1 MFSKIRT
8 TKSVAFFVSILAL
21 AFSPLLLTT
30 ARAQVAGATLS
41 GIVADQSG
49 GVIPQVSISVRNT
62 ATDITRTTTTSA
74 AGFYTVPNLLPGTYE
89 VKAEAKGF
97 SSEIQAGI
105 TLTVGQE
112 QVLNFT
118 LRVGQASQTVVV
130 TTEAP
135 NVELASS
142 SISATVTS
150 TTVRELPLNGRSWT
164 DLAALQPGVS
174 SVTQIQTD
182 FAVGGDRGNRGFG
195 NQITVAGDRPEQNNY
210 RLDGISI
217 NDFNNAAP
225 GSVLGGDL
233 GVDAVQEFSVITSNV
248 SAEYGRTSGGVI
260 NAVTRSGTNQFH
272 GGAYEFLRNDKLD
285 AANFFENANG
295 LKKGSFRQNQF
306 GVSAGGPIKKDK
318 LFLFGDYEG
327 IRYSKGLPVSITVPS
342 NDARLGILHDSC
354 GNAPGATYADQTAF
368 GNCAAPVTGGPY
380 VPNPVFVGTCPTNS
394 TNLSSGKS
402 SVCVD
407 NNSAKYLNFWPVSA
421 NTNSDGNTAA
431 DSFTAKRLVT
441 ENFFT
446 IRGDAK
452 LSEKDNLSL
461 TYLRDDTPY
470 SSPDGLDA
478 VLVSSRTNRHIASL
492 EETHTFG
499 PTLVNSVRGGYSRLY
514 EINDFSPTAINP
526 LAMDSSLAAFPNQ
539 FASHVTLSAIDQFTG
554 GVNGNTT
561 ALYTWNSFQ
570 GYDDAFWTHGTH
582 SIKFGGGVE
591 RQQLDRL
598 SHTDPSGVFT
608 FGSLSDFITNNPSR
622 FTGEDF
628 ASVGPQGLRQTI
640 FGLYTQDDWRLRPNL
655 TLNLGLRWEMATA
668 INDNHGA
675 IVNMFNLTD
684 LLPHCGTLIA
694 GKCLSGGPLFANST
708 LNNFE
713 PRVGFAWDP
722 FHNGKTAVRGSF
734 GMFDILPLAYQYIAA
749 SSKQFPFVSSGTI
762 NSPGQGSLGTIQT
775 LPTPAGDGGTKKGG
789 SYTEQYP
796 HRSYVMQWN
805 FNIQREVVKDLTLM
819 VGYVGSRGVHEPF
832 RVDDADI
839 TLPTLTSAGYLYPHT
854 DVLGNIFVPGQCN
867 QTDPNGSDPPQ
878 CIAASKINTN
888 FGQIHYLAYEG
899 NSYYHALE
907 VAVQKAMSRGLQ
919 FQTSFTWG
927 KSMDTGSAAGH
938 GDQFSNSISSL
949 PFYDLKSLRAR
960 SDFDIKRT
968 LVVSLN
974 WQVPSAKSLSGPAA
988 WIANGWELGTIFKV
1002 SDGVPFTAT
1011 WGTGGDPQGLMNSDD
1026 WAFPN
1031 VLSTPGCATLT
1042 NPGNPNHYVKTE
1054 CFTVPSAPD
1063 MKFWTD
1069 NCTQFPAS
1077 LQPPPPPSGPL
1088 PPAVAAPFPQCFNL
1102 RGNAGRNLLTGPG
1115 TTNLD
1120 FSVFKNQSIKKI
1132 SESFNVQFRA
1142 EFFNVM
1148 NHANFTLP
1156 SIALGRTDI
1165 FDATGAP
1172 QPATAGV
1179 LNSTSTPG
1187 REIQFALKLGW

>member
-1 MFSKIRT
+1 MFSKIDTSKVAVCFFAFVVLLFNLWHAAT
-8 TKSVAFFVSILAL
+8 TH
-21 AFSPLLLTT
+21 
-30 ARAQVAGATLS
+30 AQVAGATLS
-41 GIVADQSG
+41 GTVTDQSG
-49 GVIPQVSISVRNT
+49 AVIPQAAISIRNIDT
-62 ATDITRTTTTSA
+62 GITRTGTASA
-74 AGFYTVPNLLPGTYE
+74 AGFYSVPNLLPGTYE
-89 VKAEAKGF
+89 IKTTAQGF
-97 SSEIQAGI
+97 STEVKTGV
-105 TLTVGQE
+105 TLTVGEQ
-112 QVLNFT
+112 QVLDFT
-118 LRVGQASQTVVV
+118 LQVGKTSQTVVV

-142 SISATVTS
+142 SISATVNS

-174 SVTQIQTD
+174 AVSQIQTD

-210 RLDGISI
+210 RLDGVSI

-260 NAVTRSGTNQFH
+260 NAITKSGTNQFH
-272 GGAYEFLRNDKLD
+272 GSAYEFLRNDALD

-306 GVSAGGPIKKDK
+306 GVSAGGPIRKDK
-318 LFLFGDYEG
+318 MFIFGDYEG
-327 IRYSKGLPVSITVPS
+327 IRYSKGIPVAITVPS
-342 NDARLGILHDSC
+342 NAARNGQLCSIPITSGP
-354 GNAPGATYADQTAF
+354 NACSTTQLQ
-368 GNCAAPVTGGPY
+368 
-380 VPNPVFVGTCPTNS
+380 PNPNDPNGTDAN
-394 TNLSSGKS
+394 G
-402 SVCVD
+402 VD
-407 NNSAKYLNFWPVSA
+407 LKVKQYLGFWPVS
-421 NTNSDGNTAA
+421 TNIPAGTNGDTASA
-431 DSFTAKRLVT
+431 GFTAQRIVS

-446 IRGDAK
+446 IRSDYK
-452 LSEKDNLSL
+452 FSSQDNIAA
-461 TYLRDDTPY
+461 TYLRDVTPY

-478 VLVSSRTNRHIASL
+478 VLVNSTTSRQIVSL

-499 PTLVNSVRGGYSRLY
+499 PTLVNSVRGGYSRLH
-514 EINDFSPTAINP
+514 EINDFGATAINP
-526 LAMDSSLAAFPNQ
+526 LAKDPSLAAFAGQ
-539 FASHVTLSAIDQFTG
+539 FASHVSLSAIDQFTG

-561 ALYTWNSFQ
+561 ALYAWNSFQ

-591 RQQLDRL
+591 RQQLNRL
-598 SHTDPSGVFT
+598 THTDPSGVFT
-608 FGSLSDFITNNPSR
+608 FSSLTDFLINNPHR

-628 ASVGPQGLRQTI
+628 SSVAPQGLRQTI
-640 FGLYTQDDWRLRPNL
+640 FGVYVQDDWRFRPNL

-675 IVNMFNLTD
+675 MVNLFNMTD
-684 LLPHCGTLIA
+684 LLPHCGA
-694 GKCLSGGPLFANST
+694 VVVGKCAGGGPLFGNNT
-708 LNNFE
+708 LHNFE

-722 FHNGKTAVRGSF
+722 FHNGKTALRGSF
-734 GMFDILPLAYQYIAA
+734 GMFDILPLSYQYIAA
-749 SSKQFPFVSSGTI
+749 ATKQFPFVSSGTI
-762 NSPGQGSLGTIQT
+762 NSPGLGTLGNIVT
-775 LPTPAGDGGTKKGG
+775 LPSPAGDGGTKKGG
-789 SYTEQYP
+789 SYTEQFP

-805 FNIQREVVKDLTLM
+805 LNVQRELIGKVTAM

-832 RVDDADI
+832 RSDDADI
-839 TLPTLTSAGYLYPHT
+839 TQATLTSAGYLYPKV
-854 DVLGNIFVPGQCN
+854 DVFGSAWGPGCDV
-867 QTDPNGSDPPQ
+867 TDPNGTETGSCNAPPR
-878 CIAASKINTN
+878 TN
-888 FGQIHYLAYEG
+888 DNYGQIHYLAYEG

-907 VAVQKAMSRGLQ
+907 VAVQKTMSHGVQ

-949 PFYDLKSLRAR
+949 PIYDLRTLRAR

-974 WQVPSAKSLSGPAA
+974 WEVPSSKSLTGPAA
-988 WIANGWELGTIFKV
+988 WITNGWELGTIFKV

-1011 WGTGGDPQGLMNSDD
+1011 WATGGDPQGLLNSDD
-1026 WAFPN
+1026 WAFPERLN
-1031 VLSTPGCATLT
+1031 TPGCASLV

-1054 CFTVPSAPD
+1054 CFSVPTAPNAA
-1063 MKFWTD
+1063 FWAA
-1069 NCTQFPAS
+1069 NCDPAPPSLGGPVDPAS
-1077 LQPPPPPSGPL
+1077 L
-1088 PPAVAAPFPQCFNL
+1088 QCFNL
-1102 RGNAGRNLLTGPG
+1102 RGNAGRNLLNGPG

-1120 FSVFKNQSIKKI
+1120 FSIFKNQSIKKI

-1142 EFFNVM
+1142 EFFNIM
-1148 NHANFTLP
+1148 NHANFEVP

-1165 FDATGAP
+1165 FDGSGSPLAS
-1172 QPATAGV
+1172 AGV
-1179 LNSTSTPG
+1179 LNATSTPG
-1187 REIQFALKLGW
+1187 REIQFALKFGW

>member
-8 TKSVAFFVSILAL
+8 TKIAACFVTFVVLV
-21 AFSPLLLTT
+21 FSLWLPATT
-30 ARAQVAGATLS
+30 LAQVAGATLS
-41 GIVADQSG
+41 GTVTDQSG
-49 GVIPQVSISVRNT
+49 AVIPQASISAKNIDT
-62 ATDITRTTTTSA
+62 GITRTSATGA
-74 AGFYTVPNLLPGTYE
+74 AGFYSVPNLLPGTYE
-89 VKAEAKGF
+89 VRTSAQGF
-97 SSEIQAGI
+97 SSEVKTGV
-105 TLTVGQE
+105 TLTVGEQ
-112 QVLNFT
+112 QVLDFAMK
-118 LRVGQASQTVVV
+118 VGQTSQTVVV

-142 SISATVTS
+142 SISATVNS

-174 SVTQIQTD
+174 AVGQIQTD

-260 NAVTRSGTNQFH
+260 NAITKSGTNQFH
-272 GGAYEFLRNDKLD
+272 GSAYEFLRNDALD
-285 AANFFENANG
+285 AANFFENAGG

-306 GVSAGGPIKKDK
+306 GVSGGAPIRKDK
-318 LFLFGDYEG
+318 FFIFGDYEG
-327 IRYSKGLPVSITVPS
+327 IRYSKGIPVTITVPS

-354 GNAPGATYADQTAF
+354 SNAPGTGYADSTGFSNCTA
-368 GNCAAPVTGGPY
+368 VSGGPF
-380 VPNPVFVGTCPTNS
+380 VPNPVLVGSCPNANS
-394 TNLSSGKS
+394 TNLSPAMS
-402 SVCVD
+402 SICVD
-407 NNSAKYLNFWPVSA
+407 NNSAKYLGFWPVSA
-421 NTNSDGNTAA
+421 HTNSDGNTAGA
-431 DSFTAKRLVT
+431 SFTGQRIVT
-441 ENFFT
+441 EDFFT
-446 IRGDAK
+446 FKSDYKISD
-452 LSEKDNLSL
+452 KDNLAA
-461 TYLRDDTPY
+461 TYLRDVTPY

-478 VLVSSRTNRHIASL
+478 VLVSSSTRRQIVSL

-514 EINDFSPTAINP
+514 EVNDFSATAINP
-526 LAMDSSLAAFPNQ
+526 LAKDPTLAAFPNQ
-539 FASHVTLSAIDQFTG
+539 FASHVSLSAIDQFTG

-561 ALYTWNSFQ
+561 ALYAWNSFQ

-591 RQQLDRL
+591 RQQLNRL

-608 FGSLSDFITNNPSR
+608 FGSLSDFLTNNPSK
-622 FTGEDF
+622 FNGEDF
-628 ASVGPQGLRQTI
+628 TSVAPQGLRQTI
-640 FGLYTQDDWRLRPNL
+640 LGVYVQDDWRFRSNL

-684 LLPHCGTLIA
+684 LLPHCGTVVT
-694 GKCLSGGPLFANST
+694 GKCAVGGPLFGNNT
-708 LNNFE
+708 LHNFE

-749 SSKQFPFVSSGTI
+749 ATKQFPFVSSGNI
-762 NSPGQGSLGTIQT
+762 NPPGQGTLGTMMT
-775 LPTPAGDGGTKKGG
+775 LPSPAGDGGSKKGG

-805 FNIQREVVKDLTLM
+805 LNVQRELIRNLTLM

-832 RVDDADI
+832 RTDDGDI
-839 TLPTLTSAGYLYPHT
+839 TKATLTPAGYLYPQVDASGNQCVPNT
-854 DVLGNIFVPGQCN
+854 QCTQLVLDSMGN
-867 QTDPNGSDPPQ
+867 PNPPPR
-878 CIAASKINTN
+878 INDHY
-888 FGQIHYLAYEG
+888 GQIHYLAYEG

-907 VAVQKAMSRGLQ
+907 VAVQKTMSHGVQ
-919 FQTSFTWG
+919 FQTSYTWG
-927 KSMDTGSAAGH
+927 KSIDTGSAAGH

-949 PFYDLKSLRAR
+949 PAYDLRTLRAR

-974 WQVPSAKSLSGPAA
+974 WQVPSVKSLSGPAA
-988 WIANGWELGTIFKV
+988 WIANGWEFGTIFKV

-1011 WGTGGDPQGLMNSDD
+1011 WGTGGDPQGLLNNDD

-1031 VLSTPGCATLT
+1031 RLNTPGCATLT
-1042 NPGNPNHYVKTE
+1042 NPGNPNNYIKTQ
-1054 CFTVPSAPD
+1054 CFTVPTAPD
-1063 MKFWTD
+1063 SNFWAA
-1069 NCTQFPAS
+1069 NCDPA
-1077 LQPPPPPSGPL
+1077 PPSLGGPL
-1088 PPAVAAPFPQCFNL
+1088 DPTSLQCFNL

-1120 FSVFKNQSIKKI
+1120 FSVFKNQSIKRI

-1148 NHANFTLP
+1148 NHANFEVP

-1165 FDATGAP
+1165 FDATGTL

-1179 LNSTSTPG
+1179 LNATSTPG
-1187 REIQFALKLGW
+1187 REIQFALKFNW